1 MNLTR
6 HELYTEL
13 VSAHK
18 ANDLRICVPYPAATA
33 SSLRENHFI
42 SKRGLF
48 EFGNAKEK
56 PRIENA
62 LITNFSV
69 HEAIFSDLRI
79 SIQSNGYPY
88 YWDIDGKPLQVPVRS
103 SLSGGPPFHIEYWII
118 DNIEYWFKLLCDL
131 DHSPA
136 IPPHWLV
143 EPLTELQSDEVC
155 SQFSVELKP
164 GDQLWSYA
172 ISSNEIGPC
181 YYRSGYAVVRD
192 NVPVIEIQTLIG

>member
-1 MNLTR
+1 MRSLPCR
-6 HELYTEL
+6 H
-13 VSAHK
+13 
-18 ANDLRICVPYPAATA
+18 RIESPRTLFHLKT
-33 SSLRENHFI
+33 S
-42 SKRGLF
+42 LF

-56 PRIENA
+56 PRVENA

-69 HEAIFSDLRI
+69 HEALFSDLRI
-79 SIQSNGYPY
+79 RIQSNGYPY
-88 YWDIDGKPLQVPVRS
+88 HWDIDGKPLPVLDLS
-103 SLSGGPPFHIEYWII
+103 SFSGGPQFHIEYWII

-143 EPLTELQSDEVC
+143 EPLSELHSDEVC
-155 SQFSVELKP
+155 SQFSVKLEP